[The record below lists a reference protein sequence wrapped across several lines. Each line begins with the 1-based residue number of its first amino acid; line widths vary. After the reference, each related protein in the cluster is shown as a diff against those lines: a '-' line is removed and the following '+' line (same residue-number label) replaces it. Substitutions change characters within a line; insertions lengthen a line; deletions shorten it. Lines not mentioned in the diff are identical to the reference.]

1 MDISPRKKALLKQIP
16 GVDRLLETLKS
27 EGRAANLPQSVVV
40 NATRMVI
47 NELRENILSLKE
59 PTSTDS
65 DFLFKEALLKQI
77 EERIHK
83 EMTPNLRRVINAT
96 GVVVHTNL
104 GRSLLAHPV
113 IEELKTIAGRYSNL
127 EFNLETGRRGLRY
140 AAVEKLICGVTGCQ
154 AAMVV
159 NNNAAAVL
167 LCLDSVSRGKEVVLS
182 RGELVEIGG
191 SFRIPDVMK
200 KSGSVLR
207 EVGATNRT
215 HLKDYENAITEETA
229 LLMKV
234 HTSNYAIIGFTK
246 SVSLQ
251 ELVQLGN
258 EKKIPVMEDL
268 GSGTF
273 VDLSRYGL
281 AKERTVQESVAAG
294 ADLVTFSGD
303 KLLGG
308 PQAGIIC
315 GKKKMIE
322 AIRSNPLT
330 RALRIDKLTLTALE
344 HTLRLYMDLEN
355 AVTAIPT
362 LHLLTLPYQTISAKA
377 DTLIALIDALSHPRV
392 HATGIDLFSKAG
404 GGALPE
410 LNLPTRCVALS
421 IQGVSPNRIESL
433 MRTNPIPI
441 IGRIEN
447 DLFLMDMRCVME
459 DESPIIRDA
468 VKEIIGHEKTGLTGI
483 KSLAFNETND

>member
-1 MDISPRKKALLKQIP
+1 MDLSPRKKELLKQIP
-16 GVDRLLETLKS
+16 GVDTLLEALKS
-27 EGRAANLPQSVVV
+27 ESLAAGTPQTVIV

-47 NELRENILSLKE
+47 GEVRNRILSMEE
-59 PTSTDS
+59 PGENERE
-65 DFLFKEALLKQI
+65 LMAEGALLKKI
-77 EERIHK
+77 HDRIKK

-96 GVVVHTNL
+96 GIVVHTNL
-104 GRSLLAHPV
+104 GRSLLAAPV
-113 IEELKTIAGRYSNL
+113 IEELKTIAGCYSNL

-140 AAVEKLICGVTGCQ
+140 TAVEKLICGVTGCE

-167 LCLDSVSRGKEVVLS
+167 LCLDSISRGREVVLS

-200 KSGSVLR
+200 KSGSLLR
-207 EVGATNRT
+207 EVGTTNRT
-215 HLKDYENAITEETA
+215 HLKDYENAITNETT

-258 EKKIPVMEDL
+258 EKAIPVMEDL

-294 ADLVTFSGD
+294 AHLVTFSGD

-315 GKKKMIE
+315 GKKELIE
-322 AIRSNPLT
+322 TIRMNPLT

-344 HTLRLYMDLEN
+344 HTLRLYLDPER
-355 AVTAIPT
+355 AVNAIPT
-362 LHLLTLPYQTISAKA
+362 LHLLTLPYHTISAKA

-404 GGALPE
+404 GGSLPE

-421 IQGVSPNRIESL
+421 IQGISPNRIESL
-433 MRTNPIPI
+433 MRKNPIPV

-447 DLFLMDMRCVME
+447 DLFLMDMRSVME
-459 DESPIIRDA
+459 DELDRIRDA
-468 VKEIIGHEKTGLTGI
+468 VQQILFHEKTSLPGI
-483 KSLAFNETND
+483 NSLAFNEMND